1 MQNFAFRELLIITH
15 NIEARRRAIFR
26 DINRPTGSTWSQI
39 LTICLGELH
48 AMTKRIQDFQ
58 QLSAPQQQQG
68 GQTQQQQGSSQL
80 PRISAP
86 LKQDPILVP
95 VPPATSRYQR
105 AEQQLASITASAAKS
120 LSTPHSPSDNNST
133 AADPTKLLRD
143 PARKLLTQG
152 ADSLGLSKE
161 TQATLAHPTAPVTT
175 VVNSYL
181 LAFLRSPF
189 GPPFRQTFAA
199 RAIAV
204 VTGAPYGAH
213 TPLLASISS
222 LSRLAIASLKEDEY
236 GTVSKDVANIIR
248 TFTAAE
254 NGIVRFVSALQ
265 PHWTDVEFDDD
276 RKVEEV
282 EDVLKALREGLK
294 GLVNEFGEFADE
306 LGLGMGEI
314 RAAKEVVGRGVV
326 KEKQPEKEKKKEEA
340 GARQENGRGD
350 GGQQQK
356 GQDKQKEMAEKRD
369 RGTRQ
374 DGGSRERERRTVEGR
389 GERGAGAR
397 SNGNAHQQQRQ
408 R

>member
-1 MQNFAFRELLIITH
+1 MQNFAFWELQIITH

-86 LKQDPILVP
+86 LKQDPILVSL
-95 VPPATSRYQR
+95 PPATSRYQR

-175 VVNSYL
+175 AVNSYL
-181 LAFLRSPF
+181 LAFLRSPL

-199 RAIAV
+199 RAVAV

-254 NGIVRFVSALQ
+254 NGIVRFVSSLQ
-265 PHWTDVEFDDD
+265 PHWTDVEFNDA

-282 EDVLKALREGLK
+282 EEVL
-294 GLVNEFGEFADE
+294 DSC
-306 LGLGMGEI
+306 
-314 RAAKEVVGRGVV
+314 
-326 KEKQPEKEKKKEEA
+326 
-340 GARQENGRGD
+340 
-350 GGQQQK
+350 GG
-356 GQDKQKEMAEKRD
+356 GFRP
-369 RGTRQ
+369 GP
-374 DGGSRERERRTVEGR
+374 
-389 GERGAGAR
+389 
-397 SNGNAHQQQRQ
+397 
-408 R
+408 

>member
-1 MQNFAFRELLIITH
+1 MQNFAFWELQIITH
-15 NIEARRRAIFR
+15 HIEARRRAIFR

-58 QLSAPQQQQG
+58 QLSSPQLPQGQQV
-68 GQTQQQQGSSQL
+68 QQQQGSSQL

-86 LKQDPILVP
+86 LKQDPVLVP
-95 VPPATSRYQR
+95 LPPATSRYQR

-120 LSTPHSPSDNNST
+120 LSTPHSPSDAPSAST
-133 AADPTKLLRD
+133 DPTKLLRD

-161 TQATLAHPTAPVTT
+161 TQATLAHPSAPVSTA
-175 VVNSYL
+175 VNSYL
-181 LAFLRSPF
+181 LAFLRSPL
-189 GPPFRQTFAA
+189 GAPFRQTFAA

-236 GTVSKDVANIIR
+236 GTVSQDVSSIIR

-254 NGIVRFVSALQ
+254 NGIVRFVTSLQ
-265 PHWTDVEFDDD
+265 PHWTDVEFSDD
-276 RKVEEV
+276 RKVAEV
-282 EDVLKALREGLK
+282 EEVLKALREGLK

-306 LGLGMGEI
+306 LGLGMSEI
-314 RAAKEVVGRGVV
+314 RAAKEAVSRGVV
-326 KEKQPEKEKKKEEA
+326 KEEEPEKKEQGKKTEG
-340 GARQENGRGD
+340 GARQETSRENGRP
-350 GGQQQK
+350 GGGRSEHE
-356 GQDKQKEMAEKRD
+356 GQRKEMAEKEK
-369 RGTRQ
+369 GTRQ
-374 DGGSRERERRTVEGR
+374 NGREPERRTMER
-389 GERGAGAR
+389 RNERGSR
-397 SNGNAHQQQRQ
+397 SSGDAQQQKR
-408 R
+408 